1 MLHGEFLYGIF
12 HHITSYHKQ
21 KKTIFVKPIY
31 NAMMKNRMCEISKLE
46 IREKEEWLI
55 NDTHSNYSIR
65 VSVIGENIIHLTVSG
80 YTTLRVRREVWPKV
94 EQIIKKELVNKKCYL
109 LHDYKDF
116 QGGNSQSR
124 FDYINWINN
133 HIEEILGV
141 YFYNVSARVSVYIN
155 AGKLFSSKLKNVFI
169 CADYKVTMAH
179 LLAAKKSM
187 VSRSNTILLEHT
199 PDIFPKDWEV
209 GKVIITKTNYRF
221 LVVKKW
227 TIKEKSYSVDT
238 FLLEDNVILRI
249 YKGHFKSENFELVA
263 SSFDD
268 VLEECGLKEKRY
280 HFYVD
285 FSEVDTLGLGFRKAA
300 SKWYDMQGKY
310 LVSSGFFHLSAV
322 NRMAVNIARGFIL
335 SKLIRG
341 KLFVFN
347 TAVEVLDKIESF
359 SVDQTP
365 SVDAYRHLK
374 NLDKEQLIEMIKK
387 KDKDHHAVIW
397 DLYSK
402 LGRISWDVNYKLD
415 ELESSA
421 NDNNLLTDVNDAIE
435 LIQSDVK
442 ELIENRDKLVV
453 KAEESDRVKSAFLAN
468 MSHEIRTP
476 MNAILGFSSVL
487 MESGELSEDLLKY
500 SKIIH
505 RSSVYLISLIN
516 DIIDISKIESG
527 QLDMSLGFIPLN
539 ALLQEVDD
547 VVLAKRK
554 SENNKQVTYM
564 MTNTLIDDCVSIE
577 TDAVRLK
584 QILFN
589 IISNALKY
597 TVKGSVNLVVKKK
610 GDKLLFEVSDTGVG
624 ISPLDIP
631 NLFKRFFRSL
641 NVAKNIQYKGTGLG
655 LAISKA
661 CVDMLGGE
669 LMVESKLNHGSVFSF
684 SLPME
689 FKK

>member
-1 MLHGEFLYGIF
+1 LLHGEFLYGIF

-300 SKWYDMQGKY
+300 SKWYDMQ
-310 LVSSGFFHLSAV
+310 
-322 NRMAVNIARGFIL
+322 
-335 SKLIRG
+335 
-341 KLFVFN
+341 
-347 TAVEVLDKIESF
+347 ESF

>member
-300 SKWYDMQGKY
+300 SKWYDMQ
-310 LVSSGFFHLSAV
+310 
-322 NRMAVNIARGFIL
+322 
-335 SKLIRG
+335 
-341 KLFVFN
+341 
-347 TAVEVLDKIESF
+347 ESF